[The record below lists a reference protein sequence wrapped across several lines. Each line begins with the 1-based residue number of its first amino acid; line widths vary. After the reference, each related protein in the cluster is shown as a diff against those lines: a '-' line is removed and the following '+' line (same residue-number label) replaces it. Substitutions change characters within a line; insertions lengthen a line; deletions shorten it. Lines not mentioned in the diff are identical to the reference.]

1 MTIAQLG
8 ASETSIERVR
18 RALEAHDCRPKGP
31 ARNFTA
37 LCPVHGDSNP
47 SLSVTYDATGERTL
61 VNCFTCQ
68 ARFDEIAGAIGL
80 TAQDLFDAPLPP
92 RDDRARKP
100 KKSAAPRKK
109 LAPVPARLCRT
120 VKPDPPAAAWH
131 ETTTYA
137 YTDAQATLV
146 QEVVREEADHNG
158 QHHKRF
164 KQRYVNDATGR
175 MVQRK
180 PTDFTPVFYRAPEV
194 EHALKTGEI
203 IWIVEGEKDADNAAE
218 LGVCA
223 TTNAQGA
230 LSIPAELLDQLNG
243 ASIAIAADRDAAG
256 WTRAVELH
264 EELTK
269 RGCTTQILAPVPTD
283 TKSDLTDHLA
293 AGYSL
298 SQMLPVSIADARV
311 LAAEATA
318 AKVLTQIEECRT
330 EANARLERGEPALV
344 QRWAEESERLLQRLA
359 DPAAPT
365 DRVGKLGTEALEQH
379 TDVVRSAVQVVQDI
393 FQLANLDATDTV
405 EKRRLAVLVTA
416 KDSPAETS
424 VVPRINEFLDDPNI
438 GTDYIVRNGETVL
451 IKLERNGDS
460 YRKRYHRVLRGWA
473 EIESVYVEDDGLEQS
488 SSRGTHRVI
497 VNFHRWKRD
506 DQGRP
511 LYDDAGENV
520 VETARV
526 SWDAD
531 QIRDG
536 SWVNALPWPAMLEAT
551 SRRGKDTAW
560 DAIHNAR
567 QAPAYRKPVYTAT
580 GWRQTDTGRV
590 YVHGSDAIARGGAL
604 GVAVEL
610 PGKFGQ
616 HYQLPAP
623 SQDALQLRKAWL
635 DGAVP
640 LTELPARIYAPLLGT
655 IWESVWEPAPLVT
668 HLYGGRGSAKTSTAR
683 LGMQFLAPE
692 LNHRQKTHRAIM
704 SAANRGSSFI
714 GISRALTALR
724 DVPVLV
730 DDLAPDGDPAAAEQK
745 LAELARLLYN
755 GQSRLVGGQKGGIR
769 QDDEIRST
777 VITTGE
783 LTTTGSAN
791 TRIMSI
797 PIDLGTY
804 ANTGEL
810 FARLETQHC
819 RDSRGLLGAS
829 LIEWI
834 AENYERISE
843 QQREL
848 ADDPNQDARL
858 QGWISRIK
866 ELPFDDGLRGRLVEG
881 SAAAHHGIGLM
892 LQMLVERGALTM
904 DEAGAVN
911 EWAVEGI
918 LQAVALQP
926 AELGDAGH
934 QLLRLLREGLASGG
948 CYIANPDGT
957 APDDYLSLGW
967 TRRQTSPMGPESIVP
982 TSSNRVGVIRGDRL
996 YLFPT
1001 VALTVAKSVAR
1012 GAQETF
1018 AETAVSVS
1026 SALRG
1031 HGWITAD
1038 NAGKSATVRRI
1049 NGAVARVW
1057 DLPLEVLLG
1066 EDPDELPDD
1075 HRPTPDAPEPSA
1087 PAIDENFTPPA
1098 TDTPAQ
1104 QPALVDVE
1112 IPAAAPAAAA
1122 SGTVQQAAVAPI
1134 TLPQAATQSATPS
1147 QEVAAATQP
1156 EPSPAFRAAAAV
1168 LGAGNQLYLPGA
1180 AAIQLEQ
1187 PIRHLGDLA
1196 QLTMD
1201 FKLGTLTEEW
1211 TLADGSKRSR
1221 REWGQIWLT
1230 REAAIE
1236 LGIPL
1241 EQLPPVRYQLSNAL
1255 KELTQDHP
1263 IITDAQLDG
1272 WIINTS
1278 SLSATTRV
1286 KRDNEHGAIITIAPL
1301 LGDDAHFVADNPT
1314 PGDLANRLQAFADA
1328 LRYPYTVS
1336 ATSTAFNLMDAT
1348 RRRSRDSDRLFAPT
1362 PHIEPHTFPLDRD
1375 LHWTRQLTDTELNHT
1390 YVHGYDRGGSYL
1402 AAAGGLSF
1410 GIGAAEHRDAPT
1422 FDPKKPLPG
1431 YWRITAPEHEEWLAP
1446 NPVTSNPGATP
1457 AGQDLWVTTPRL
1469 RYAIE
1474 SGYTDIEIHEA
1485 WVWTEHKRFLE
1496 QWVNRI
1502 RDARTSLDTDNPN
1515 HQAARKVLKELYV
1528 RSFGMMDSTTF
1539 RVGKKNF
1546 APERFHMIQDQASVN
1561 ILRLV
1566 NKIGTEQGRWPVA
1579 IDKDLILYTSDVAD
1593 PLEAW
1598 PGEANKLGRGL
1609 GQYKPE
1615 LTGNLA
1621 DVLPHLTGAAF
1632 RGKDAMQYLK

>member
-1 MTIAQLG
+1 MTVAQFG

-18 RALEAHDCRPKGP
+18 RALEAHDCRPKG
-31 ARNFTA
+31 RSNSFIA
-37 LCPVHGDSNP
+37 LCPVHGDSNA
-47 SLSVTYDATGERTL
+47 SLSVTYDQSGGRTL
-61 VNCFTCQ
+61 VNCFTCK
-68 ARFDEIAGAIGL
+68 ARFDEIAAAIGL
-80 TAQDLFDAPLPP
+80 TAQDLFDAPLPAREDRP
-92 RDDRARKP
+92 RNNKR
-100 KKSAAPRKK
+100 SAPRKK
-109 LAPVPARLCRT
+109 LAPIPARLCRT
-120 VKPDPPAAAWH
+120 ITADPPASAWH
-131 ETTTYA
+131 ETTTYT

-146 QEVVREEADHNG
+146 QEVVREEADHEG
-158 QHHKRF
+158 RHYKRF
-164 KQRYVNDATGR
+164 KQRYVNNSTGR
-175 MVQRK
+175 TVQRK
-180 PTDFTPVFYRAPEV
+180 PADFEPVFYRAPEV
-194 EHALKTGEI
+194 DHALQTGQI
-203 IWIVEGEKDADNAAE
+203 IWIVEGEKDADNAAAQ
-218 LGVCA
+218 GVCA

-230 LSIPAELLDQLNG
+230 LSFPTELLDQLSG
-243 ASIAIAADRDAAG
+243 ASVAIAADRDKAG

-264 EELTK
+264 GELTK
-269 RGCTTQILAPVPTD
+269 RGCTTQILAPVPSEA
-283 TKSDLTDHLA
+283 KADLSDHLA
-293 AGYSL
+293 AGYSINQL
-298 SQMLPVSIADARV
+298 LPVSIDDARA
-311 LAAEATA
+311 LAAAATA
-318 AKVLTQIEECRT
+318 AGALEQIQECRD
-330 EANARLERGEPALV
+330 EARARLERGEPALV
-344 QRWAEESERLLQRLA
+344 QRWAEESERLLERLT
-359 DPAAPT
+359 DPAAPQAP
-365 DRVGKLGTEALEQH
+365 VGRLGADALEQH
-379 TDVVRSAVQVVQDI
+379 TDTVRAAILTVQEI
-393 FQLANLDATDTV
+393 FQLANLDIPATVD
-405 EKRRLAVLVTA
+405 KRHLAVLVPSS
-416 KDSPAETS
+416 DDFPARGS
-424 VVPRINEFLDDPNI
+424 NAPKSNEFLDDPNI
-438 GTDYIVRNGETVL
+438 GTDYIIRAGETVL
-451 IKLERNGDS
+451 VKLERNGDTW
-460 YRKRYHRVLRGWA
+460 RKRYHRVMRGWA
-473 EIESVYVEDDGLEQS
+473 DIESVYVEDNGLEQS
-488 SSRGTHRVI
+488 SSRGTHRVT
-497 VNFHRWKRD
+497 VNFSRWKRD
-506 DQGRP
+506 DAGDP
-511 LYDDAGENV
+511 LFDDSGKHLIE
-520 VETARV
+520 EARV

-536 SWVNALPWPAMLEAT
+536 SWVNALPWPAMLEST
-551 SRRGKDTAW
+551 SRRGKDTTW

-567 QAPAYRKPVYTAT
+567 QAPAYRKPIYTAT
-580 GWRQTDTGRV
+580 GWRETDTGRV
-590 YVHGSDAIARGGAL
+590 YVHGNDAIARGGEL

-616 HYQLPAP
+616 HYQMPAP
-623 SQDALQLRKAWL
+623 SQNAVQLRAVWM
-635 DGAVP
+635 DGTVP
-640 LTELPARIYAPLLGT
+640 LTELPARIFAPLLGN
-655 IWESVWEPAPLVT
+655 IWESVFEPAPLVT
-668 HLYGGRGSAKTSTAR
+668 HIYGGRGSAKTSTAR
-683 LGMQFLAPE
+683 LGMQFVAPE
-692 LNHRQKTHRAIM
+692 LNHRKKTHRAIL

-724 DVPVLV
+724 DVPVLI

-745 LAELARLLYN
+745 LAEIARLLYN

-791 TRIMSI
+791 TRILSI

-804 ANTGEL
+804 ENTGEL
-810 FARLETQHC
+810 FARLEAKHC

-829 LIEWI
+829 LIEWL
-834 AENYERISE
+834 AENYDRVLEL
-843 QQREL
+843 QQEHL
-848 ADDPNQDARL
+848 DNPASDTRL
-858 QGWISRIK
+858 RGWIARINT
-866 ELPFDDGLRGRLVEG
+866 LPFDDGLKGRLVEG
-881 SAAAHHGIGLM
+881 AAGAHHGIGLM
-892 LQMLVERGALTM
+892 LQMLTERGALTLE
-904 DEAGAVN
+904 EANAFN

-918 LQAVALQP
+918 FQAAALQP

-934 QLLRLLREGLASGG
+934 QLMRLLREGLASGG

-957 APDDYLSLGW
+957 APDEYLALGW
-967 TRRQTSPMGPESIVP
+967 TRRQTGPMGPETVVP
-982 TSSNRVGVIRGDRL
+982 TSSNRVGVIKGDRL

-1001 VALTVAKSVAR
+1001 VALSVAKSMAR

-1031 HGWITAD
+1031 HGWISPD
-1038 NAGKSATVRRI
+1038 SAGKSATVRRI

-1075 HRPTPDAPEPSA
+1075 FMPPTPNAPEPGM
-1087 PAIDENFTPPA
+1087 PAIDEGFTPQAPEA
-1098 TDTPAQ
+1098 PDAQ
-1104 QPALVDVE
+1104 PQLIDVE
-1112 IPAAAPAAAA
+1112 PPAAAA
-1122 SGTVQQAAVAPI
+1122 AATPAAAAQPIQEERVAYTAPPQHVAPAV
-1134 TLPQAATQSATPS
+1134 TLPPTATS
-1147 QEVAAATQP
+1147 
-1156 EPSPAFRAAAAV
+1156 FRAAAAV
-1168 LGAGNQLYLPGA
+1168 LDAGNQLYLPGA
-1180 AAIQLEQ
+1180 APILLEQ

-1196 QLTMD
+1196 QLTID

-1211 TLADGSKRSR
+1211 TLGDGSKRSR

-1241 EQLPPVRYQLSNAL
+1241 EELPPVRYQLSNAL

-1263 IITDAQLDG
+1263 LITDAQLDG
-1272 WIINTS
+1272 WIINAS

-1314 PGDLANRLQAFADA
+1314 PGDLANRVQAFADA

-1375 LHWTRQLTDTELNHT
+1375 LHWTRQLTDSELNHT

-1446 NPVTSNPGATP
+1446 NPITSNPGSTP

-1474 SGYTDIEIHEA
+1474 CGYTDIEIHEA

-1496 QWVNRI
+1496 QWVNRV

-1515 HQAARKVLKELYV
+1515 DQAARKVLKELYV

-1566 NKIGTEQGRWPVA
+1566 NKIGTEHGRWPVA

-1632 RGKDAMQYLK
+1632 RGKDAMKYLK

>member
-1 MTIAQLG
+1 MTIAPFG

-18 RALEAHDCRPKGP
+18 RALEAHDCRPKG
-31 ARNFTA
+31 RSNNFIA
-37 LCPVHGDSNP
+37 LCPVHGDSNA
-47 SLSVTYDATGERTL
+47 SLSVTYDQSGGRTL
-61 VNCFTCQ
+61 VNCFTCK
-68 ARFDEIAGAIGL
+68 ARFDDIADAIGL
-80 TAQDLFDAPLPP
+80 TAQDLFDAPLPAREDRP
-92 RDDRARKP
+92 RN
-100 KKSAAPRKK
+100 KKRSTPRKK
-109 LAPVPARLCRT
+109 LAPIPARLCRT
-120 VKPDPPAAAWH
+120 ITADPPASAWQ
-131 ETTTYA
+131 ETATYA

-146 QEVVREEADHNG
+146 QEVVREEADHDGN
-158 QHHKRF
+158 HHKRF
-164 KQRYVNDATGR
+164 KQRYVNDSTGR

-180 PTDFTPVFYRAPEV
+180 PAGFEPVFYRAPEV
-194 EHALKTGEI
+194 DHALKTGQI

-218 LGVCA
+218 QGVCA

-230 LSIPAELLDQLNG
+230 LSFPTELLDQLSG
-243 ASIAIAADRDAAG
+243 ASVAIAADRDKAG

-264 EELTK
+264 GELTK

-283 TKSDLTDHLA
+283 AKADLSDHLA
-293 AGYSL
+293 AGYSINQL
-298 SQMLPVSIADARV
+298 LPVSIDDARA
-311 LAAEATA
+311 LAAAATA
-318 AKVLTQIEECRT
+318 AGTLEQIHECRD
-330 EANARLERGEPALV
+330 EAHARLERGEPALV
-344 QRWAEESERLLQRLA
+344 QRWAEESERLLERVS
-359 DPAAPT
+359 DPAAPAV
-365 DRVGKLGTEALEQH
+365 RVGKLGADALERH
-379 TDVVRSAVQVVQDI
+379 TDVVREAAQTVREV
-393 FQLANLDATDTV
+393 FQLANLNVPDAV
-405 EKRRLAVLVTA
+405 EKRHLAVLVPATDD
-416 KDSPAETS
+416 KPAEGAD
-424 VVPRINEFLDDPNI
+424 VPRISEFLDDPNI
-438 GTDYIVRNGETVL
+438 GTDYIVRGGETVL
-451 IKLERNGDS
+451 IKLERNGDTW
-460 YRKRYHRVLRGWA
+460 RKRYHRVIRGWA
-473 EIESVYVEDDGLEQS
+473 EIESVYVEDDGLEQTS
-488 SSRGTHRVI
+488 ARSTHRVT
-497 VNFHRWKRD
+497 VNFHRWQR
-506 DQGRP
+506 
-511 LYDDAGENV
+511 DDAGLPMFGDDGAHII
-520 VETARV
+520 ETARV

-536 SWVNALPWPAMLEAT
+536 SWVNALPWPAMLEST

-590 YVHGSDAIARGGAL
+590 YVHGSDAIARGGEL

-623 SQDALQLRKAWL
+623 SRDALQLRQAWL

-640 LTELPARIYAPLLGT
+640 LTELPARIFAPLLGT

-683 LGMQFLAPE
+683 LGMQFVAPE

-714 GISRALTALR
+714 GISRALSALR

-745 LAELARLLYN
+745 LAEIARLLYN

-804 ANTGEL
+804 KNTGEL
-810 FARLETQHC
+810 FARLETKHC
-819 RDSRGLLGAS
+819 RESRGLLGAS
-829 LIEWI
+829 LIEWL
-834 AENYERISE
+834 AENHDRISE
-843 QQREL
+843 QQREEQES
-848 ADDPNQDARL
+848 PKEDARL
-858 QGWISRIK
+858 QGWVSRIGR
-866 ELPFDDGLRGRLVEG
+866 LPFDDGLRGRLVEG
-881 SAAAHHGIGLM
+881 AAAAHHGIGLM
-892 LQMLVERGALTM
+892 LQMLVERGALTF
-904 DEAGAVN
+904 DEANAVN
-911 EWAVEGI
+911 DWAVEGI
-918 LQAVALQP
+918 VQAVALQP

-934 QLLRLLREGLASGG
+934 QLLRLIREGLSSGG
-948 CYIANPDGT
+948 CYIANPDGSPPEEHL
-957 APDDYLSLGW
+957 ALGW
-967 TRRQTSPMGPESIVP
+967 THRQTGGPMSPDAIVP
-982 TSSNRVGVIRGDRL
+982 TSSNRVGVIKGDRL

-1001 VALTVAKSVAR
+1001 VALSVAKSVAR

-1031 HGWITAD
+1031 HGWISPD
-1038 NAGKSATVRRI
+1038 SAGKSATVRRI

-1075 HRPTPDAPEPSA
+1075 SLPPTPLTPEPGI
-1087 PAIDENFTPPA
+1087 PAIDEDFTPEAPVEQPQLIEVEVPA
-1098 TDTPAQ
+1098 TAAP
-1104 QPALVDVE
+1104 VE
-1112 IPAAAPAAAA
+1112 TPAAAA
-1122 SGTVQQAAVAPI
+1122 HAVAEQPAAKAAPEQHV
-1134 TLPQAATQSATPS
+1134 TRSVASQAPTTS
-1147 QEVAAATQP
+1147 
-1156 EPSPAFRAAAAV
+1156 FRAAAAV
-1168 LGAGNQLYLPGA
+1168 LDAGHQLYIPGA
-1180 AAIQLEQ
+1180 APILLEQ
-1187 PIRHLGDLA
+1187 PIRHLGDIA
-1196 QLTMD
+1196 QLTID

-1272 WIINTS
+1272 WIINAS

-1375 LHWTRQLTDTELNHT
+1375 LHWTRQLTDAELNHT

-1446 NPVTSNPGATP
+1446 NPITSNPGSTP

-1474 SGYTDIEIHEA
+1474 CGYTDIEIHEA

-1496 QWVNRI
+1496 QWVNRV
-1502 RDARTSLDTDNPN
+1502 RDARTSLDTVNPN
-1515 HQAARKVLKELYV
+1515 DQAARKVLKELYV

-1598 PGEANKLGRGL
+1598 PGETNKLGRGL

-1632 RGKDAMQYLK
+1632 RGKDAMKYLK